1 METASATTK
10 TDRFDARDRRFIAV
24 CLLVIAAG
32 AGITAL
38 LFRRAFPEA
47 AIEFRVNR
55 GQARGLAEKFLAE
68 RRRDLAGTR
77 FAGQFD
83 VDDTPKVYLERELGL
98 EKASGLYGGTAKVW
112 RWDMRWFRSGVK
124 EEDRVSITPLG
135 DLVGF
140 EFVRKDDAP
149 GPRPPEAEAR
159 GLSLAFLASRG
170 LPESAL
176 KPIEATPVSRP
187 NRIDWTFV
195 DEKSGLAMA
204 EATVRYETTVS
215 GGQISAFREFVHVPE
230 AWQRDYARLRSK
242 NETAGSV
249 ATLGLFVTAIA
260 MIVVLIRKVVLKDV
274 RWRLVA
280 GFGLVAC
287 VLSLL
292 STANGIPLTLFEY
305 DTASSLAS
313 HMTEQIVR
321 GILGAIA
328 IGAGIAFVVAAAEPV
343 YRERFGSQLSLSG
356 LFSRRGVG
364 TKRFF
369 KGVLL
374 GYALVA
380 FFFAYQAVF
389 YVVADRFGAWAP
401 ADIPYSD
408 MLNTALPWA
417 TVLLVGFLPA
427 VSEEGISRMF
437 SISLLDRLGWGRA
450 LAVVVPALIWGFGHS
465 AYPNQPFYIRGVEV
479 GFAGIVI
486 GSLMLRFGA
495 WPLLV
500 WHFTVDAIYTALL
513 MLRSKNAY
521 YVVSGAVAAGILL
534 VPLVLSLA
542 LYRRRGGFASEA
554 GLTNADE
561 GSVPEPP
568 AAPVAR
574 ETAAPV
580 RPLSAPVR
588 TFALVAG
595 LALAATFLLPAAPAS
610 DVAQDDTGRA
620 RAEAIA
626 RRFLRVNGIG
636 VPPRSVTYPGT
647 GFAEADEVREARPE
661 DFGQIPGFSSA
672 AARYVLSKGGVP
684 AFERLASR
692 QLPVALWVTRFFEPE
707 KKEEWK
713 VLVDA
718 RRARV
723 VGFVHP
729 MEEAAPAGPAPD
741 SERVKA
747 RALAAA
753 RALGYPAADYDVAD
767 LGTKDRPKR
776 RDTTI
781 VLEAKAADLGE
792 ARPRLT
798 AVFQGPRLTAF
809 LPSIRVPETFLREDR
824 RRTPLDWGLIALKVV
839 AVGSLAGT
847 GFILFLRLVRSGSV
861 SWRAVIA
868 PTAVALALMVLA
880 IANGLPTILRQ
891 YRTEIPMRLFLVEVG
906 VGLSI
911 AILAAAF
918 ALAVAFVLISSAR
931 PGWRR
936 ALGRGGSLG
945 DAFFRAAI
953 AAAGLAGLAHV
964 SALAATRYPSLFE
977 PDPLM
982 PGPLAAAVPA
992 FAVFWSAARGT
1003 VTIAALAA
1011 VAALALRR
1019 DFFRGPIGRALG
1031 AGALLLMI
1039 LPSHFSRPG
1048 EFAAAYLPDA
1058 ATLAWLAFCA
1068 LVLLADH
1075 AAAWVFFGALALGGP
1090 AVSDLLSQG
1099 APADRSAGWAAAA
1112 LLAIGVV
1119 ALVAGRRES
1128 PAVPP
1133 PAPALEPPP
1142 LAPPAVI

>member
-1 METASATTK
+1 M
-10 TDRFDARDRRFIAV
+10 DRFDRSDRRFVAA

-32 AGITAL
+32 AAVTGA

-55 GQARGLAEKFLAE
+55 GQARALAEKFLAE
-68 RRRDLAGTR
+68 RKRNLTGAR

-98 EKASGLYGGTAKVW
+98 EKASGLYGRAAKVW

-140 EFVRKDDAP
+140 EFVRRDDAP

-159 GLSLAFLASRG
+159 ALALAFLASRG

-176 KPIEATPVSRP
+176 KPIEATPTSRP
-187 NRIDWTFV
+187 KRTDWTFV
-195 DEKSGLAMA
+195 DEKAGVAMA

-215 GGQISAFREFVHVPE
+215 LGEVSRYREFVHVPE

-249 ATLGLFVTAIA
+249 ATLGLFLTFVA
-260 MIVVLIRKVVLKDV
+260 MIVVLVRKIVLKDV

-280 GFGLVAC
+280 GFGLVAF

-305 DTASSLAS
+305 DTASSLSS
-313 HMTEQIVR
+313 HLTGEIVK

-328 IGAGIAFVVAAAEPV
+328 VGAGIAFVVAAAEPI
-343 YRERFGSQLSLSG
+343 YRERFRSQLSLSG
-356 LFSRRGVG
+356 LFSARGVG

-417 TVLLVGFLPA
+417 TVLFIGFLPA

-437 SISLLDRLGWGRA
+437 SISLLDRLGWGRV
-450 LAVVVPALIWGFGHS
+450 LAVVVPALIWGFGHA

-486 GSLMLRFGA
+486 GSLMLRFGV
-495 WPLLV
+495 WPMLV

-534 VPLVLSLA
+534 VPLALSLA
-542 LYRRRGGFASEA
+542 FYWRRGGFASEA

-568 AAPVAR
+568 PAPVR
-574 ETAAPV
+574 LEDAAPV
-580 RPLSAPVR
+580 RPLSGPVR

-595 LALAATFLLPAAPAS
+595 LALAATFLLPAAPPS
-610 DVAQDDTGRA
+610 DVARDDTGRA

-626 RRFLRVNGIG
+626 RHFLQVNDIPA
-636 VPPRSVTYPGT
+636 PPRATTYPGT
-647 GFAEADEVREARPE
+647 GFAEAEEVREARPE
-661 DFGQIPGFSSA
+661 DFGGIPGFSAA
-672 AARYVLSKGGVP
+672 AARYVLSQGGVG
-684 AFERLASR
+684 AFERLAAR

-723 VGFVHP
+723 IGFVHP
-729 MEEAAPAGPAPD
+729 MEEAAPAAAPPD
-741 SERVKA
+741 TERATA
-747 RALAAA
+747 RARAAA
-753 RALGYPAADYDVAD
+753 EALGYPAADYTVAD
-767 LGTKDRPKR
+767 VGTKQRPKR
-776 RDTTI
+776 RDTTV

-798 AVFQGPRLTAF
+798 AVFQGSRLTAF

-824 RRTPLDWGLIALKVV
+824 RRTPADWGLLAVKVI
-839 AVGSLAGT
+839 AVGSLVGT
-847 GFILFLRLVRSGSV
+847 GFILFLRLVRSAEVPWRSV
-861 SWRAVIA
+861 LV
-868 PTAVALALMVLA
+868 PTGVAGALAAAAL
-880 IANGLPTILRQ
+880 ANGLPAVLRR
-891 YRTEIPMRLFLVEVG
+891 YPTEVPMRLFLIEVG
-906 VGLSI
+906 VGSAI
-911 AILAAAF
+911 AWLAGLF
-918 ALAVAFVLISSAR
+918 ALAVGFVLVSSAR
-931 PGWRR
+931 PGWRS
-936 ALGRGGSLG
+936 ALRRGGSLG
-945 DAFFRAAI
+945 DALFRAGL

-964 SALAATRYPSLFE
+964 SALAATRYPALFE
-977 PDPLM
+977 PDPLL
-982 PGPLAAAVPA
+982 PAPLATAVPA
-992 FAVFWSAARGT
+992 IAAFWSAARGT
-1003 VTIAALAA
+1003 LAIAGIAA

-1019 DFFRGPIGRALG
+1019 DFFRTPIGRALG

-1039 LPSHFSRPG
+1039 LPSHLSRPG
-1048 EFAAAYLPDA
+1048 EFAAAYLPDV

-1068 LVLLADH
+1068 LVLLGDH

-1090 AVSDLLSQG
+1090 AVGDLLSQG
-1099 APADRSAGWAAAA
+1099 AAADRVAGWGAAA
-1112 LLAIGVV
+1112 LLAVAVV
-1119 ALVAGRRES
+1119 ALVAGRRE
-1128 PAVPP
+1128 AALVPM
-1133 PAPALEPPP
+1133 PAPEPPSP
-1142 LAPPAVI
+1142 TPTAAV